1 MLFDISHVMRRPV
14 TTIMSLASIL
24 NDKELSEK
32 EIKEFS
38 QKLYG
43 ASEELEKF
51 TRELI
56 DVYYRKMQNSKV
68 DIDIDALI
76 DKRNNL
82 FG

>member
-1 MLFDISHVMRRPV
+1 MRRPV

-24 NDKELSEK
+24 NDMGLNEK

-56 DVYYRKMQNSKV
+56 DVYYQKMQNSKV